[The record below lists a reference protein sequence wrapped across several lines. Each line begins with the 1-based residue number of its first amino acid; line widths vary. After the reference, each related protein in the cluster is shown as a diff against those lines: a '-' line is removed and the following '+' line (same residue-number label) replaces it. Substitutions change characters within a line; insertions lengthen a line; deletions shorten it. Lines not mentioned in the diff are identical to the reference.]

1 MEPITTFLIGSAAL
15 FTICFAWWLL
25 EIRLGRVKAFILS
38 RFDDLRDR
46 IHNEDRKYY
55 EHRKSMNTRIG
66 TLEEKLGYLDA
77 LIDALKLEEKRKVV
91 EEELEFIKQT
101 QNSIKKKAKAK
112 R

>member
-1 MEPITTFLIGSAAL
+1 MEPITIFLISSVGVFAA
-15 FTICFAWWLL
+15 CCAWWLI
-25 EIRLGRVKAFILS
+25 EIRLEQIKKFILN
-38 RFDDLRDR
+38 RVDDLRDR

-77 LIDALKLEEKRKVV
+77 VIDMLKLEEKRKAA
-91 EEELEFIKQT
+91 EDELEFIKQT